1 MRNEEIKKSD
11 TIVAPEN
18 VKVVRVVSDVGDKPT
33 NGDEGAESEEEGG
46 ASCAENENGVVF
58 EFAVSSE
65 SGIEEVSDGLLKEK
79 GDIVGTGVAE
89 VAKEII
95 RGFSV
100 TELEFSNELEDFVG
114 ANSGTTLV

>member
-79 GDIVGTGVAE
+79 GDIVGTGVA
-89 VAKEII
+89 KEII